1 METLSLELLKEEEE
15 LNSIEEYQRFLY
27 NNLGW
32 EL

>member
-1 METLSLELLKEEEE
+1 METLSLELLIEEEE
-15 LNSIEEYQRFLY
+15 NESKEEYTAVIY

>member
-15 LNSIEEYQRFLY
+15 LNSIDEYNAVIY